1 MNLIECKN
9 VSFSYDGKVALEDVN
24 FYVKNGDYICVI
36 GENGSGKSTLIKGLL
51 KLKSPLSGEIIY
63 NGIRS
68 SEIGYLPQQANISLD
83 FPASVFEVVLS
94 GRLNSLG
101 IRLFYNKKDKEIALY
116 NMKIL
121 GITDL
126 KDKNYNELS
135 GGQRQRVLLARALCA
150 TKKILLLDEPVS
162 GLDPVITL
170 DLYNTVYELN
180 RKYNIAVIM
189 VSHDISSAVKY
200 ASKILHLEHK
210 QVFFG
215 DTEDYLKNTSGGDN

>member
-9 VSFSYDGKVALEDVN
+9 VSFSYDGKTALEDVN
-24 FYVKNGDYICVI
+24 FYVKSGDYLCVI

-51 KLKSPLSGEIIY
+51 RLKSPSVGEIIY
-63 NGIRS
+63 NDIKS
-68 SEIGYLPQQANISLD
+68 SEIGYLPQQSNIADD

-101 IRLFYNKKDKEIALY
+101 KKLLYNKEDKKLALQK
-116 NMKIL
+116 MEIL

-126 KDKNYNELS
+126 KDKSYNELS

-150 TKKILLLDEPVS
+150 AKKILLLDEPVS
-162 GLDPVITL
+162 GLDPVITK
-170 DLYNTVYELN
+170 DLYNTVYKLN
-180 RKYNIAVIM
+180 KDYDITVIM
-189 VSHDISSAVKY
+189 VSHDISSALKY

-215 DTEDYLKNTSGGDN
+215 DKQDYLKSTYGGEN

>member
-9 VSFSYDGKVALEDVN
+9 VSFSYDGKPALEDVN
-24 FYVKNGDYICVI
+24 FYVKTGDYLCVI
-36 GENGSGKSTLIKGLL
+36 GENGSGKSTLVKGLL
-51 KLKSPLSGEIIY
+51 KLKVPLSGEIIY
-63 NGIRS
+63 NEIKS
-68 SEIGYLPQQANISLD
+68 SEIGYLPQQSNISDD

-101 IRLFYNKKDKEIALY
+101 KKLFYSIKDKDVAIEK
-116 NMKIL
+116 MEIL

-126 KDKNYNELS
+126 KDRSYNELS
-135 GGQRQRVLLARALCA
+135 GGQKQRVLLARALCA

-162 GLDPVITL
+162 GLDPHITA

-180 RKYNIAVIM
+180 QNYNITVIM
-189 VSHDISSAVKY
+189 VSHDISSALKY

-215 DTEDYLKNTSGGDN
+215 EKEDYLKTTCGGEN